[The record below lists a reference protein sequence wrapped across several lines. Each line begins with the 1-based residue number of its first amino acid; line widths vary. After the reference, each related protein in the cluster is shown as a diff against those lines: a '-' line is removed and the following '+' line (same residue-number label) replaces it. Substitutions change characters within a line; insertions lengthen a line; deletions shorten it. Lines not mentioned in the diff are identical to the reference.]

1 MRIKC
6 ESNASQV
13 RSRLS
18 VLRQYKV
25 IDCNSWFALA
35 LGSSSVQYICLHC
48 LKSQANPHTK
58 PCVNAA
64 SVNGAFL
71 FTLSEEIIDAE
82 LVLVHGFLEY
92 TSPVNMA

>member
-1 MRIKC
+1 MFLD
-6 ESNASQV
+6 S
-13 RSRLS
+13 
-18 VLRQYKV
+18 KV

-48 LKSQANPHTK
+48 FKSQANPHTK

-64 SVNGAFL
+64 SVNGTFL

-82 LVLVHGFLEY
+82 LVLVYGFLEY

>member
-1 MRIKC
+1 MFLD
-6 ESNASQV
+6 S
-13 RSRLS
+13 
-18 VLRQYKV
+18 KV

-58 PCVNAA
+58 PCVN
-64 SVNGAFL
+64 VNGAFF